1 MPKTV
6 QVTLEADGAWEVWTC
21 EVPDDADGAWV
32 RANFDTLE
40 GKSLADSG
48 ADVYSI
54 TAVEGEG
61 VADTDEGTRPDGAGS
76 LLDAHGEVVV
86 ALASG
91 WTLRSGVYHPESPD
105 ALTSGEYVRLCRPDG
120 REHLY
125 WDQQEWTD
133 DPALVMGAIIN
144 SAAGLV
150 LEQEGATS

>member
-32 RANFDTLE
+32 RENFHTLDD
-40 GKSLADSG
+40 KSLADSG

-54 TAVEGEG
+54 AAVEGEG
-61 VADTDEGTRPDGAGS
+61 MADGDPEIALGAGS

-91 WTLRSGVYHPESPD
+91 WTLRSGVYHPEAPD

-125 WDQQEWTD
+125 WDQREWTD

-150 LEQEGATS
+150 LEREGATS